1 MPHAVQRSTLG
12 ANGLRMS
19 GRQSTVDAPEFSLQN
34 HAKCGDVA
42 MINLYF
48 FPS

>member
-12 ANGLRMS
+12 ANGLMMS
-19 GRQSTVDAPEFSLQN
+19 GQSTVDVPEFSLQN

-42 MINLYF
+42 MINMYF